1 MNTIYWLGNDLRI
14 DDNPALLAACKSDS
28 LDLVYC
34 VDPRWFETG
43 RYKLPTLGIH
53 RWSFLR
59 QALQDFDRSVQSMG
73 QRLLVAYEAP
83 ERFLPRL
90 AERLAANRL
99 VCSRRFSSESNQML
113 AEIKVVAPEL
123 LIEQYEGY
131 TLLSE
136 AQLPFDLGNLPETY
150 SKFRRQVESVAI
162 NLPMNAV
169 TTMPRQSTTGS
180 GLVSESLAC
189 DGSDFEGGQFKGG
202 EAAANEHLVT
212 YLNSDL
218 PLTYKQTRNEID
230 GWENSSKLSP
240 WLNSGSLSVRRVV
253 QRLNEFEAEKGSNE
267 STHWL
272 FVELLWREYFQWLG
286 LQLGPDLFEFGGVLK
301 RQPLTDFSPER
312 FSMWCKGNTPYPLVN
327 ACMRELLAT
336 GYLSNRGR
344 QIVASCLINELKL
357 DWRYGAAWF
366 QQQLIDYDTAVNWGN
381 WQYIAG
387 VGADPRGGRH
397 FNILKQ
403 AQIYDGDG
411 RYQSHWNGNESPL
424 PEDSRNSNL

>member
-1 MNTIYWLGNDLRI
+1 MNTIYCLGNDLRI
-14 DDNPALLAACKSDS
+14 DDNPALLAECKSDS
-28 LDLVYC
+28 LDLVYWD
-34 VDPRWFETG
+34 DPRWFETG

-212 YLNSDL
+212 YLNSHLQIGTASCWVRFFISFVSVSFHIYIFICLLSLFSSFFISFSFFLFSFFRDL
-218 PLTYKQTRNEID
+218 HVLCSP
-230 GWENSSKLSP
+230 SSTK
-240 WLNSGSLSVRRVV
+240 GAVTIHYIRRVV
-253 QRLNEFEAEKGSNE
+253 MKFFFELGRYL
-267 STHWL
+267 L
-272 FVELLWREYFQWLG
+272 FLRSMF
-286 LQLGPDLFEFGGVLK
+286 FK
-301 RQPLTDFSPER
+301 PER
-312 FSMWCKGNTPYPLVN
+312 FSVFVERTLHEMNNIGVGSLP
-327 ACMRELLAT
+327 
-336 GYLSNRGR
+336 
-344 QIVASCLINELKL
+344 IVAIISI
-357 DWRYGAAWF
+357 F
-366 QQQLIDYDTAVNWGN
+366 
-381 WQYIAG
+381 
-387 VGADPRGGRH
+387 VGAVTTV
-397 FNILKQ
+397 Q
-403 AQIYDGDG
+403 TA
-411 RYQSHWNGNESPL
+411 
-424 PEDSRNSNL
+424 

>member
-1 MNTIYWLGNDLRI
+1 
-14 DDNPALLAACKSDS
+14 
-28 LDLVYC
+28 
-34 VDPRWFETG
+34 
-43 RYKLPTLGIH
+43 
-53 RWSFLR
+53 
-59 QALQDFDRSVQSMG
+59 
-73 QRLLVAYEAP
+73 
-83 ERFLPRL
+83 
-90 AERLAANRL
+90 
-99 VCSRRFSSESNQML
+99 ML

-240 WLNSGSLSVRRVV
+240 WLNSEVFQCEEWSNALTSLKPRRVATS
-253 QRLNEFEAEKGSNE
+253 RPIGCLLN
-267 STHWL
+267 
-272 FVELLWREYFQWLG
+272 
-286 LQLGPDLFEFGGVLK
+286 
-301 RQPLTDFSPER
+301 FSGENI
-312 FSMWCKGNTPYPLVN
+312 FSG
-327 ACMRELLAT
+327 
-336 GYLSNRGR
+336 
-344 QIVASCLINELKL
+344 
-357 DWRYGAAWF
+357 
-366 QQQLIDYDTAVNWGN
+366 
-381 WQYIAG
+381 
-387 VGADPRGGRH
+387 
-397 FNILKQ
+397 
-403 AQIYDGDG
+403 
-411 RYQSHWNGNESPL
+411 
-424 PEDSRNSNL
+424 